1 MAAQTAAMGF
11 SAHSGWAAMVVLSI
25 NAGRLS
31 VLARSRFD
39 LIDARDPDSKF
50 PYHTVEFLDL
60 EAAALRLTE
69 YMTVAEGLAYSAINA
84 QHAAL
89 GEQGFKLTSVGI
101 LDSLGRKPS
110 PLATTLASH
119 ALIHGAEGAH
129 FRNALSAAAQRNGLK
144 VYRTPA
150 RTLENHAVQRLHLP
164 LPRVLDTVNG
174 LGRQVGPPWGADQ
187 KKAALLAWT
196 MLTPSGT

>member
-1 MAAQTAAMGF
+1 MGF
-11 SAHSGWAAMVVLSI
+11 SAHSGWAAMVVLSN
-25 NAGRLS
+25 NAAGLS
-31 VLARSRFD
+31 VLARSRIE
-39 LIDARDPDSKF
+39 LIDARDPDSKY
-50 PYHTVEFLDL
+50 PYHTVEFLGL

-84 QHAAL
+84 QCAAFA
-89 GEQGFKLTSVGI
+89 EQGFKLTSVGI
-101 LDSLGRKPS
+101 LDSLRRKPS

-129 FRNALSAAAQRNGLK
+129 FRNALSEAAQRNGLK
-144 VYRTPA
+144 VYRTPV
-150 RTLENHAVQRLHLP
+150 RTLENHALQRLHLP
-164 LPRVLDTVNG
+164 LARILDTVNG

>member
-1 MAAQTAAMGF
+1 
-11 SAHSGWAAMVVLSI
+11 MVVLSI